1 MFDNFTLGTCSYNT
15 PHITMTMLK
24 SWKEVNGHI
33 SNKLYIVDNSNDEE
47 TAKLLTDNEI
57 RYDRVVGGTHFSGV
71 QRMLNNVQ
79 TKYLLLVDTDV
90 IFKKDLSEIVK
101 FFIEGKFTIMGEACG
116 DRGGQP
122 LFTRIHP
129 WFCFIDVENVRAKN
143 ISFVNMPKIKATGS
157 EQYYGSVPLVSSI
170 RNKKYDV
177 GATFL
182 EDILKVG
189 LRAYNKKL
197 DPEYYFHY
205 EGMSWR
211 GSSGIPQLI
220 NAQKENEIAYQ
231 SDYEKF
237 KDVDIKGWFV

>member
-1 MFDNFTLGTCSYNT
+1 
-15 PHITMTMLK
+15 MLK
-24 SWKEVNGHI
+24 SWKEINGAI
-33 SNKLYIVDNSNDEE
+33 SNKVYIVDNSTNDE
-47 TAKLLTDNEI
+47 TANLLNENEI
-57 RYDRVVGGTHFSGV
+57 KFNRMVGGSHFNGV
-71 QRMLNNVQ
+71 QTMLNNIQ

-90 IFKKDLSEIVK
+90 IFKKDLTDIVN
-101 FFIEGKFTIMGEACG
+101 FFIDGKYTIMGEACG

-129 WFCFIDVENVRAKN
+129 WFCLIDVENVRARK
-143 ISFVNMPKIKATGS
+143 IPFVNMPKIRATGS
-157 EQYYGSVPLVSSI
+157 EQYYGSVPLIGSA

-182 EDILKVG
+182 EDIIQSG

-211 GSSGIPQLI
+211 GNSGIPQLI
-220 NAQKENEIAYQ
+220 NAQKENEINYQ
-231 SDYEKF
+231 VDYEKF
-237 KDVDIKGWFV
+237 KDVDIKGWFE